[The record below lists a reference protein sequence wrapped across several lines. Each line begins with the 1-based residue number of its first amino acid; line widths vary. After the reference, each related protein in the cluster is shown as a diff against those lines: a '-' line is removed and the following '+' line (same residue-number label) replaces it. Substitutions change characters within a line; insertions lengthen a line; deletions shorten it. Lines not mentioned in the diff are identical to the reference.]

1 MLNIRINQLASPQV
15 LNVVLAE
22 IRVRTT
28 AMQMLVLQMTTDIP
42 LPVRRFVILQLVN
55 VLKHVLYINP
65 HVQLGVGGEIVKT
78 AGKYVYVIKMINS
91 VRYGRAARIQTVLL
105 ANQGLVSRPSRPRPR
120 SFLKTRRSKV
130 GGLESRPARV
140 ALCWEKR

>member
-91 VRYGRAARIQTVLL
+91 KQYSWR
-105 ANQGLVSRPSRPRPR
+105 
-120 SFLKTRRSKV
+120 TR
-130 GGLESRPARV
+130 G
-140 ALCWEKR
+140 